1 VKYQLF
7 LTLVYS
13 MQVNCICNSKYNV
26 TFATLTSFIWL
37 ICIQLYLYHIMTL
50 SLKLRCLSPL
60 ILCICIPRMEKCTTL
75 CGIVCQWFSLGT
87 LVSSAN
93 KTDCHDITEI
103 LLKVTL
109 NTIKPTNQPTY
120 CMFTIILLRF
130 GQLHTYIPNESSKL

>member
-1 VKYQLF
+1 
-7 LTLVYS
+7 
-13 MQVNCICNSKYNV
+13 
-26 TFATLTSFIWL
+26 
-37 ICIQLYLYHIMTL
+37 MTL

-93 KTDCHDITEI
+93 KADRHDITEI

-109 NTIKPTNQPTY
+109 NTIKPTN
-120 CMFTIILLRF
+120 LLYVYNYSIEIWSVTH
-130 GQLHTYIPNESSKL
+130 LHSK

>member
-1 VKYQLF
+1 
-7 LTLVYS
+7 
-13 MQVNCICNSKYNV
+13 
-26 TFATLTSFIWL
+26 
-37 ICIQLYLYHIMTL
+37 MTL

-109 NTIKPTNQPTY
+109 NTIKPTKPTN
-120 CMFTIILLRF
+120 LLYVYNYSIEIWSVTHQSKVLLF
-130 GQLHTYIPNESSKL
+130 SFLHHLYTVSFDHGYVPLVVSTSRSFRHSRLITGFATEVT